1 MGHLTEYLMIG
12 MEWIGTV
19 AFAVSGALIAIS
31 HSFDLFG
38 VVIVG
43 CTTAVGGGIVRDL
56 LLGRIP
62 PQIFSAPLILLLA
75 IVTALAV
82 FVIAAINSKKFAG
95 LSKRIEKINIYFDAI
110 GLAAF
115 SVAGVEAAATTPY
128 GSNALLAITVGL
140 ITGVGG
146 GVMRDVFV
154 NEKPYILTKH
164 IYAVAS
170 LAGCV
175 VYWLVGIFWEQKVIA
190 TVAAMGLIIVTR
202 MLAFRYRW
210 KLPKIELDEGTN
222 V

>member
-1 MGHLTEYLMIG
+1 MGFISEYLMMV

-56 LLGRIP
+56 LLGHTP
-62 PQIFSAPLILLLA
+62 PQIFSSPLILALA
-75 IVTALAV
+75 IVTALVV
-82 FVIAAINSKKFAG
+82 FVIAFFNVRKFQGLQKKT
-95 LSKRIEKINIYFDAI
+95 EKINIYFDAI

-115 SVAGVEAAATTPY
+115 SVAGVEAAAVAGY
-128 GSNALLAITVGL
+128 GTNAVLAITVGA

-146 GVMRDVFV
+146 GVLRDVFV

-170 LAGCV
+170 IAGCF
-175 VYWLVGIFWEQKVIA
+175 VYWLVGIFFGQKLVA
-190 TVAAMGLIIVTR
+190 TVAALTLIIGTR
-202 MLAFRYRW
+202 LLASHYRW
-210 KLPKIELDEGTN
+210 KLPKIDLEDN
-222 V
+222 VKA